1 MDLRLDGKVAVI
13 TGSSRGLG
21 LATAR
26 ALVGEG
32 TRVCVCARGVD
43 RLEAAVAELRAAAG
57 SDDAVIGVEADLNTA
72 SGVDTVIDRAVAVYG
87 GIDILVNNVG
97 TAGGGHLL
105 ETSDPEW
112 QAALDATL
120 FPAIRASRRVVPSM
134 RARGGGIIIMIASIW
149 GRESGGRMTYNA
161 VKAAEI
167 SLAKSLSGQLAKDNI
182 RVNSVAP
189 GSIAFPGGSWA
200 KRQAEDPE
208 GMAAFVER
216 ELPFGRFGRAEEVGD
231 VVAFLASPRASWIS
245 GASITVDGG
254 QSRSLF

>member
-1 MDLRLDGKVAVI
+1 LGEAV
-13 TGSSRGLG
+13 
-21 LATAR
+21 
-26 ALVGEG
+26 
-32 TRVCVCARGVD
+32 D
-43 RLEAAVAELRAAAG
+43 ELRAAAG
-57 SDDAVIGVEADLNTA
+57 SDDAVIGVEADLNLA
-72 SGVDTVIDRAVAVYG
+72 SGVDTVLDRAVAMFG

-97 TAGGGHLL
+97 KAGGGDLL
-105 ETSDPEW
+105 ETTDTEW

-120 FPAIRASRRVVPSM
+120 YPAIRASRLAVPHM
-134 RARGGGIIIMIASIW
+134 RARGGGVIIMIASIW

-167 SLAKSLSGQLAKDNI
+167 SLSKSLAAQLAKDNI

-189 GSIAFPGGSWA
+189 GSICFPGGSWA

-216 ELPFGRFGRAEEVGD
+216 EIPFGRFGRAEEVGE
-231 VVAFLASPRASWIS
+231 VVAFLASPRASWIN